1 MTDQR
6 SARAVQIERPLSPHL
21 QIYRPPITMVM
32 SIVHRITGAA
42 LFFGT
47 LILVWWLT
55 AAATSEHYYTFVRE
69 ILGSLPGRIVLVG
82 YTWALMH
89 HMLGGLRHFVWDT
102 GNGFDLKTVDK
113 LAWGTLALSVAL
125 TAAIWWHQL
134 LTSVGV

>member
-1 MTDQR
+1 
-6 SARAVQIERPLSPHL
+6 
-21 QIYRPPITMVM
+21 M

-55 AAATSEHYYTFVRE
+55 AAATGEHYYTYVSS
-69 ILGSLPGRIVLVG
+69 ILGSLPGRLVLFG

-102 GNGFDLKTVDK
+102 GNGFDLKSVDR
-113 LAWGTLALSVAL
+113 LAWATLALSLAF
-125 TAAIWWHQL
+125 TAAIWWRHF
-134 LTSVGV
+134 LTGMGV